1 MAANALVSP
10 DLKTTSLVI
19 SDRFGKRHADVLRSI
34 DNLEIPSN
42 FRERNFAFR
51 ESVDRSPFNGLPI
64 RTRVAT
70 MTRDGFALVVMGFTG
85 KKAMEWKIKFLEA
98 FNAMEAE
105 LRVRAQ
111 PANQPLRLTAPM
123 PSPKARALEN
133 SLAHWQAIH
142 AEAGK
147 RVAALSAQI
156 AKAAVRPAA
165 GATGRLYGSYDHHED
180 EDLALSLAPW
190 EAAAPLSPGQR
201 YEIRAAVQA
210 RLHSFGVRVQRDDYL
225 QAWSALNAA
234 MGVRSYRDIP
244 QARFAEALA
253 EIAKIGPFA

>member
-10 DLKTTSLVI
+10 DLKTTSLIVAEH
-19 SDRFGKRHADVLRSI
+19 FGKAHKNVLQAI
-34 DNLEIPSN
+34 DNLEIPSD
-42 FRERNFAFR
+42 FCRRNFQPTEISR
-51 ESVDRSPFNGLPI
+51 PSPLNGAPI
-64 RTRVAT
+64 RTRAIT

-85 KKAMEWKIKFLEA
+85 RKAMEWKIRFLEA

-105 LRVRAQ
+105 LRGRAQ
-111 PANQPLRLTAPM
+111 PANQPLRIAAPL
-123 PSPKARALEN
+123 PSPNTRALEN
-133 SLAHWQAIH
+133 SRAHWQAIH

-156 AKAAVRPAA
+156 AKAAVQPAA
-165 GATGRLYGSYDHHED
+165 GATGRLYGNYDHHED
-180 EDLALSLAPW
+180 EDLAISLAPW

-225 QAWSALNAA
+225 RAWSALNAV
-234 MGVRSYRDIP
+234 MGVQSYRDIP

-253 EIAKIGPFA
+253 EIAKIKPIA